1 MNTSNEPGTETTKL
15 PLPNQEPPRVS
26 TAPRIAPD
34 GGYGWIVTTSIAI
47 IYAHSWGISAAY
59 SVFLAHYIRSD
70 TFPGTS
76 ALVYATI
83 GSLSIGITLVISPPA
98 TIMAREL
105 GTRPTMLLGAVL
117 QSASLVC
124 ASFSTRVWRL
134 SLSQGLLFGVG
145 MGLLFLPSYGI
156 VAQWFTTRRAL
167 ANGVAI
173 AGAGLGG
180 LTYSLAV
187 GAMMDSMGLPWAYR
201 VLAIVS
207 GIANVVSIL
216 LIRTRYGETRAKR
229 LALDVSLFKRVDYL
243 LILGFGAFSM
253 LGYFILIFA
262 PANYAN
268 VIGLD
273 PSQASQVSAVFMLG
287 QAVGRPAIGRLSD
300 RFGRTNVTLLMTL
313 VTGILSLVF
322 WVNAKSFE
330 ALITFAFVVGLP
342 AGVFWVNTAP
352 VIAEVLGTENLASG
366 LSLLWLMMVVPST
379 VSAPV
384 ALVIYMRTGTYL
396 GAQLFTG
403 FTFLA
408 AAACAVVLRQYQ
420 IRIQRKALGSNP
432 DSSEEDGTETPSFR
446 RSKGLRG
453 VSTCWKVV

>member
-76 ALVYATI
+76 ALVYAAI
-83 GSLSIGITLVISPPA
+83 GSLSIGITLVMSPPA

-124 ASFSTRVWRL
+124 ASFSTRVWHL

-187 GAMMDSMGLPWAYR
+187 GSMMDSMGLPWAYR

-253 LGYFILIFA
+253 LRYFCRIGSPIQ
-262 PANYAN
+262 PRHTANCAGAN
-268 VIGLD
+268 
-273 PSQASQVSAVFMLG
+273 
-287 QAVGRPAIGRLSD
+287 
-300 RFGRTNVTLLMTL
+300 
-313 VTGILSLVF
+313 
-322 WVNAKSFE
+322 
-330 ALITFAFVVGLP
+330 
-342 AGVFWVNTAP
+342 
-352 VIAEVLGTENLASG
+352 
-366 LSLLWLMMVVPST
+366 
-379 VSAPV
+379 
-384 ALVIYMRTGTYL
+384 
-396 GAQLFTG
+396 
-403 FTFLA
+403 
-408 AAACAVVLRQYQ
+408 
-420 IRIQRKALGSNP
+420 
-432 DSSEEDGTETPSFR
+432 
-446 RSKGLRG
+446 
-453 VSTCWKVV
+453 

>member
-76 ALVYATI
+76 ALVYVTI

-124 ASFSTRVWRL
+124 ASFSTRVWHL

-262 PANYAN
+262 LANYAN

-287 QAVGRPAIGRLSD
+287 QAVGRPAIGWLSD
-300 RFGRTNVTLLMTL
+300 RFGRINVTLLMTL

-342 AGVFWVNTAP
+342 AGVFWVNAAP

-384 ALVIYMRTGTYL
+384 ALAIYMRTGTYL

-408 AAACAVVLRQYQ
+408 AAACVVVLRQYQ

>member
-15 PLPNQEPPRVS
+15 SLPNQQPPRVS

-76 ALVYATI
+76 ALVYAAI

-117 QSASLVC
+117 QSAS
-124 ASFSTRVWRL
+124 
-134 SLSQGLLFGVG
+134 LLFGVG

-262 PANYAN
+262 LANYAN

-287 QAVGRPAIGRLSD
+287 QAVRRPAIGWLSD
-300 RFGRTNVTLLMTL
+300 RFGRINVTLLMTS

-342 AGVFWVNTAP
+342 AGVFWVNAAP

-384 ALVIYMRTGTYL
+384 ALAIYMRTGTYL

-408 AAACAVVLRQYQ
+408 AAACVVVLRQYQ

-432 DSSEEDGTETPSFR
+432 NSSEEDGTETLSLR

>member
-1 MNTSNEPGTETTKL
+1 MTTSNEPRRETKSSP
-15 PLPNQEPPRVS
+15 PLCQEPPQAS
-26 TAPRIAPD
+26 IAREVASD

-76 ALVYATI
+76 ALVYAAI
-83 GSLSIGITLVISPPA
+83 GSLSIGITLVISPLA

-124 ASFSTRVWRL
+124 ASFASRIWHL
-134 SLSQGLLFGVG
+134 FLSQGLLFGVG

-156 VAQWFTTRRAL
+156 VAQWFTARRAL

-187 GAMMDSMGLPWAYR
+187 GAMMNRMGLLWAYR

-207 GIANVVSIL
+207 GVANGVSVL

-229 LALDVSLFKRVDYL
+229 LALDTSLFKRVDYL
-243 LILGFGAFSM
+243 LILGFGALSM
-253 LGYFILIFA
+253 LGYFILVFTL
-262 PANYAN
+262 ANYAN

-287 QAVGRPAIGRLSD
+287 QAVGRPVIGWLSD
-300 RFGRTNVTLLMTL
+300 RFGRINITYLMTL

-322 WVNAKSFE
+322 WVNAKSFA
-330 ALITFAFVVGLP
+330 ALIAFALIVGLP
-342 AGVFWVNTAP
+342 AGVFWVNAAP
-352 VIAEVLGTENLASG
+352 VIAEVLGTENLASS

-379 VSAPV
+379 VSSPI

-403 FTFLA
+403 FTFVA
-408 AAACAVVLRQYQ
+408 AAGCVFVLRRHQ
-420 IRIQRKALGSNP
+420 IRLRRKASGFTL
-432 DSSEEDGTETPSFR
+432 DSFGEDGIGPMGSRMQQGFI
-446 RSKGLRG
+446 GL
-453 VSTCWKVV
+453 SSWVVV